1 MSQSQ
6 FKMDQR
12 QDFARAVGALVL
24 VLIVLQPII
33 AGSTTPTAEVSK
45 ENKNTAPLITDH
57 KTVRCSLQEG
67 ETTFILPLPKASM
80 LDGFKFV
87 NENPAVR
94 GELQIAVS
102 DSCLPA
108 NDPKWN
114 AVDGKI
120 AFANKRLFN
129 LSMLGVNAKYV
140 KLSFRVEKNSRIAA
154 VGF

>member
-1 MSQSQ
+1 MSQISSKIDHGRGFGQ
-6 FKMDQR
+6 I
-12 QDFARAVGALVL
+12 VGGLALIL
-24 VLIVLQPII
+24 MAAQSTL
-33 AGSTTPTAEVSK
+33 AGNIPSTGPAGTSA
-45 ENKNTAPLITDH
+45 DH

-67 ETTFILPLPKASM
+67 ETTFILPVPKASM

-94 GELQIAVS
+94 GELQIAFS
-102 DSCLPA
+102 DSYLPA

-140 KLSFRVEKNSRIAA
+140 KLSFRVEKDSRIAA
-154 VGF
+154 VLF

>member
-1 MSQSQ
+1 MSQI
-6 FKMDQR
+6 KQR
-12 QDFARAVGALVL
+12 REFARAVGAMVL
-24 VLIVLQPII
+24 VLIAVQPII
-33 AGSTTPTAEVSK
+33 AGNPIPATEVSSG
-45 ENKNTAPLITDH
+45 NKNAAPLITDH

-140 KLSFRVEKNSRIAA
+140 KLSFRVEKDSRIAA

>member
-1 MSQSQ
+1 MSQIS
-6 FKMDQR
+6 FKIDHGRGLGQI
-12 QDFARAVGALVL
+12 VGGLALI
-24 VLIVLQPII
+24 LITAQLIL
-33 AGSTTPTAEVSK
+33 AGDVPSSDPASANAKAASIV
-45 ENKNTAPLITDH
+45 TDH
-57 KTVRCSLQEG
+57 KTVRCSLHEG
-67 ETTFILPLPKASM
+67 ETTFIFPVPTASM

-94 GELQIAVS
+94 GELQIAFA

-114 AVDGKI
+114 AVSGKI

-129 LSMLGVNAKYV
+129 LSMLGVNAKYL
-140 KLSFRVEKNSRIAA
+140 KLSFRVEKDSRIAA